1 AESLFFSLCCS
12 NRSAVHVDSRLHCS
26 EDRHLLWLGGQ
37 YGEKS
42 EDEVRGE
49 EDCEED
55 QAQNAQEEVVSAAS
69 TRRLARCRAW
79 RRICR
84 RPRGQQAHGCGG
96 PRRQSRR
103 RRASARSRAQ
113 PSWPAIGGSAQRRL
127 RSLLRS
133 SASCHGVERGGRRAG
148 SRSNSSA
155 GSILERSL
163 TPSAPPRAFLFD
175 A

>member
-1 AESLFFSLCCS
+1 MCCS

-42 EDEVRGE
+42 EDEVSGE

-55 QAQNAQEEVVSAAS
+55 QAQKHAQEEVVSAAS
-69 TRRLARCRAW
+69 TRRLLSCCAW

-84 RPRGQQAHGCGG
+84 RAPGQHAQRCCGT
-96 PRRQSRR
+96 RRQSRR

-113 PSWPAIGGSAQRRL
+113 PSWLAIGGSAQRRL

-133 SASCHGVERGGRRAG
+133 SASFHEERVRGTANREL
-148 SRSNSSA
+148 SDSSA

-163 TPSAPPRAFLFD
+163 TPSASPRASLFD